1 MTSGHAQRLR
11 RAAAGVGL
19 AASLALVA
27 PACAPGEAG
36 GAGGAQPTSSPLRT
50 DAATPAPSALP
61 TIDVTDELAALEAQ
75 YDARVGVYAVDTG
88 TGETVAH
95 RAVERFAYAST
106 FKALLAA
113 VVLQQTD
120 DLDQVVTYGS
130 DALVTYSPVTEQ
142 YAGSGMSVADLAEAA
157 VRVSD
162 NTAAN
167 LLLDQVGGP
176 AGFAAALAASGDDT
190 TRPERREPELNTA
203 VPGDPRDTSTPRALA
218 ETLRGFAV
226 DGGLSEADAAMLIDW
241 MSGNATGD
249 TLVRAGAPAGW
260 EVADKS
266 GTGQFGTRND
276 LAIVWPPGGDPIVVA
291 VLTTRGVEGADTD
304 DALVAAA
311 ATTALE
317 ALN

>member
-1 MTSGHAQRLR
+1 MNTVTSGHAQRIR
-11 RAAAGVGL
+11 RTAVGVSL

-27 PACAPGEAG
+27 PACATSAPG
-36 GAGGAQPTSSPLRT
+36 GASPTSSPSRT
-50 DAATPAPSALP
+50 DAAAPTPSAAP
-61 TIDVTDELAALEAQ
+61 TIDVTDELSSLEEQ

-95 RAVERFAYAST
+95 RADERFAYAST

-113 VVLQQTD
+113 VVLQQVD
-120 DLDQVVTYGS
+120 DLDQQVAYGA

-167 LLLDQVGGP
+167 LLLDQIGGP
-176 AGFAAALAASGDDT
+176 EGLAAALTAAGDDT

-203 VPGDPRDTSTPRALA
+203 VPDDPRDTSTPRALA
-218 ETLRGFAV
+218 ETLRGFAL
-226 DGGLSEADAAMLIDW
+226 DGGLSEDDAATLIDW

-249 TLVRAGAPAGW
+249 TLIRAGAPSGW
-260 EVADKS
+260 DVADKS
-266 GTGQFGTRND
+266 GTGQYGTRND
-276 LAIVWPPGGDPIVVA
+276 LAIVWPPDGEPIVVA
-291 VLTTRGVEGADTD
+291 VLTTRGVEGATTD

-311 ATTALE
+311 AATALE
-317 ALN
+317 ALD